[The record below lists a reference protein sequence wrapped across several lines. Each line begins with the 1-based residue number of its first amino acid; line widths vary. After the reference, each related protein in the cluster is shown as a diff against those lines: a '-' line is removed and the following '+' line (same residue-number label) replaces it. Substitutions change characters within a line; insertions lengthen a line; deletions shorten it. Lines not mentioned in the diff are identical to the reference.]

1 MSEFKRN
8 EIQEAL
14 DNAIKDVMRNE
25 YQLLKDKCSERAI
38 VHWLANYFLRRIEM
52 SDFAKAHPDF
62 LLKRDYERENLVVAD
77 SDSRLGYTVDV
88 EYNRMGEQGES
99 KQLNKFCK
107 ECEYYYKESCPQ
119 KSIEEWNKTNNEKQ
133 TRSAM
138 LDMVFHQRRQN
149 KEGNNI
155 LCVEVKTTST
165 SRDDYKTL
173 CDKKRINELVRG
185 SRMISPQ
192 YQFGA
197 AIHIYKENKA
207 DVWFYE
213 RGKEE
218 PKEAYP
224 VELKA
229 E

>member
-1 MSEFKRN
+1 MERIKRN
-8 EIQEAL
+8 EIKEAL

-38 VHWLANYFLRRIEM
+38 VHWLANYFLRRMEM

-62 LLKRDYERENLVVAD
+62 LLKRDYEREKPVVTG

-88 EYNRMGEQGES
+88 EYNRMGDQGES
-99 KQLNKFCK
+99 KQLDVFCRK
-107 ECEYYYKESCPQ
+107 CEYNENCSQ
-119 KSIEEWNKTNNEKQ
+119 KSLEKWNKKNNKGL
-133 TRSAM
+133 TCSAM

-165 SRDDYKTL
+165 IENDCKTR

-185 SRMISPQ
+185 SGMISPQ

-197 AIHIYKENKA
+197 AIHIYEEDKA
-207 DVWFYE
+207 SVWFYE

-218 PKEAYP
+218 PTEAYP

>member
-1 MSEFKRN
+1 MKEFTKDV
-8 EIQEAL
+8 IQNAL

-62 LLKRDYERENLVVAD
+62 LLKRDYKRENFVAVD

-88 EYNRMGEQGES
+88 EYNRVGEQGES
-99 KQLNKFCK
+99 KQLDIFCRN
-107 ECEYYYKESCPQ
+107 CEYNEKCPQ
-119 KSIEEWNKTNNEKQ
+119 KCMEEWNEMNNERQ

-165 SRDDYKTL
+165 NRDNYKKL
-173 CDKKRINELVRG
+173 CDQKRIDELVRG
-185 SRMISPQ
+185 SGMISPQ

-197 AIHIYKENKA
+197 AIHIYEENKA

-213 RGKEE
+213 RGREE
-218 PKEAYP
+218 PNEAYT
-224 VELKA
+224 VELK

>member
-1 MSEFKRN
+1 MAEFKRN

-38 VHWLANYFLRRIEM
+38 VHWLANYFLRRIEK

-62 LLKRDYERENLVVAD
+62 LLKRDYERENLVVVD
-77 SDSRLGYTVDV
+77 SDRRLGYTVDV
-88 EYNRMGEQGES
+88 EYNRIEDLGAIKELES
-99 KQLNKFCK
+99 FCNTCDYNGK
-107 ECEYYYKESCPQ
+107 CFQ
-119 KSIEEWNKTNNEKQ
+119 KRIEESNEHKIR
-133 TRSAM
+133 TVM
-138 LDMVFHQRRQN
+138 LDMVFHQRGKN
-149 KEGNNI
+149 EEVDNV

-165 SRDDYKTL
+165 SEKNYKKL
-173 CDKKRINELVRG
+173 CDQKRINALVRE
-185 SRMISPQ
+185 SRKINPQ

-213 RGKEE
+213 RGIEE
-218 PKEAYP
+218 PNEAYT

-229 E
+229 